1 MALPCILL
9 VDDNKTRSQQ
19 LEIILKFMEY
29 RVETVDSSNYVS
41 SACEFD
47 QLFGIFVGVSIRTQP
62 HPMGET
68 LPTDSSRQIGSSVN
82 EGVTKN
88 DSLAHAVL
96 SNIDNPPKGRG
107 FRPARYFDEQAAIIR
122 DIVDKAGKIPVILL
136 IDKGAS
142 LQVSAALNNGV
153 FQVLEWPVTYPGLKL
168 ITDKISVSYGRQD
181 SGQHQAIQRSP
192 LDRRGYDR
200 RFSALDRLKGNSQ
213 AIVNIR
219 KSIAQVAKSDATVL
233 ILGESGTGKE
243 IIARALHDASLRRSK
258 LFVPINCGA
267 IPGELLE
274 SELFGHEKG
283 AFTGALSTRQGRFEM
298 AEGGTLFLDEIGDM
312 PMAMQVKL
320 LRVLQE
326 RSFER
331 VGSNKTLRCDVR
343 VIAATHRRLEDE
355 IKESRFREDL
365 FYRLNVFPIEVS
377 PLRNRT
383 EDIPLLVKDIIACM
397 EVSNRGSVR
406 FTNAS
411 LAILMQYEWPGNIRE
426 LANLIE
432 RMAIIYP
439 NELVDVVNLP
449 EKFQQ
454 YKVPDEIGITTET
467 INIVSIRT
475 QPHPIGEMPP
485 TDSSRRIGPSVN
497 EGVTKKDSPAR
508 AAPSTIDNPPEG
520 RGFRPARHF
529 DDNAENL
536 PAVLMQLPE
545 QGIDLKEYL
554 IVMEGDLIR
563 QALNECNGVV
573 AHAAKR
579 LNMRR
584 TTLVEKLRKYDL

>member
-9 VDDNKTRSQQ
+9 IDDNKTRSQQ
-19 LEIILKFMEY
+19 LEIILWFMEY
-29 RVETVDSSNYVS
+29 RVETLDSSNYVS
-41 SACEFD
+41 SVCEFD
-47 QLFGIFVGVSIRTQP
+47 QLFGVF
-62 HPMGET
+62 
-68 LPTDSSRQIGSSVN
+68 IGHGIN
-82 EGVTKN
+82 K
-88 DSLAHAVL
+88 
-96 SNIDNPPKGRG
+96 
-107 FRPARYFDEQAAIIR
+107 QAAIIR
-122 DIVDKAGKIPVILL
+122 DIVDKAGKIPVVLL
-136 IDKGAS
+136 IDKGTS
-142 LQVSAALNNGV
+142 LQVSTALNNDA

-181 SGQHQAIQRSP
+181 SGQQQAIQRSS

-219 KSIAQVAKSDATVL
+219 KSIDQVAASDATVL

-312 PMAMQVKL
+312 PMSMQVKL

-331 VGSNKTLRCDVR
+331 VGSNKTIHCDVR
-343 VIAATHRRLEDE
+343 VIAATHRRLENE

-377 PLRNRT
+377 PLRDRA

-411 LAILMQYEWPGNIRE
+411 LAVLMQYEWPGNIRE

-439 NELVDVVNLP
+439 NEQVDVVNLP

-454 YKVPDEIGITTET
+454 YKVPDEIGITAKTV
-467 INIVSIRT
+467 NI
-475 QPHPIGEMPP
+475 
-485 TDSSRRIGPSVN
+485 DF
-497 EGVTKKDSPAR
+497 
-508 AAPSTIDNPPEG
+508 IDPPEKI
-520 RGFRPARHF
+520 AVN
-529 DDNAENL
+529 DTIENL
-536 PAVLMQLPE
+536 SAVLTQLPE
-545 QGIDLKEYL
+545 QGMDLKEYL
-554 IVMEGDLIR
+554 TVMEGDLIR